1 MKLFFND
8 LDELHQW
15 DFVQNQKMVKENE
28 RLRVFSR
35 MLHEQRESWKH
46 RALVAEAKLVD
57 AKTNNNGGDQN
68 VSDMRYLALKRYLAK
83 QFHPD
88 YAPRTWHREDCS
100 KRTFQGNLERDRP
113 SRSSRSLGHLLR
125 EGAMISADLVYHP
138 SDPSARPEGPAGIMH
153 VALQPRPVFPL
164 SHCHG
169 RMGKSRIDRGQ
180 KSIAGFMGRFSSTSR
195 MGKWRAPQSCQ
206 SWGWVRWTQPG

>member
-1 MKLFFND
+1 MAEEKSCLVLTKKAGNMKLFFND

-88 YAPRTWHREDCS
+88 YAS
-100 KRTFQGNLERDRP
+100 
-113 SRSSRSLGHLLR
+113 GHGT
-125 EGAMISADLVYHP
+125 EKIV
-138 SDPSARPEGPAGIMH
+138 
-153 VALQPRPVFPL
+153 
-164 SHCHG
+164 
-169 RMGKSRIDRGQ
+169 
-180 KSIAGFMGRFSSTSR
+180 
-195 MGKWRAPQSCQ
+195 
-206 SWGWVRWTQPG
+206 